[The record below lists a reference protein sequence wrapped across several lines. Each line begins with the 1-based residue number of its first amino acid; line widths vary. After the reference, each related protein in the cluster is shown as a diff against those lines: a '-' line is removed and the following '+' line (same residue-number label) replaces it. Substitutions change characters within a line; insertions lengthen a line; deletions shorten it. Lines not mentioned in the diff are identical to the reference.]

1 MIRNQDEITTEKGHI
16 PLFVTP
22 IHAGFPSPADDY
34 KENDLDLDDLVVK
47 NPEATFYVQVTGDSM
62 KDACIQEGDILV
74 VDRSL
79 SATHNTIIVAL
90 VNGEFTVKRLY
101 RKGQSIY
108 LLPANR

>member
-1 MIRNQDEITTEKGHI
+1 
-16 PLFVTP
+16 
-22 IHAGFPSPADDY
+22 
-34 KENDLDLDDLVVK
+34 
-47 NPEATFYVQVTGDSM
+47 
-62 KDACIQEGDILV
+62 V